1 MERKLVKSAIY
12 TFIVSFCIFLAFLDQ
27 NPTVPTTDG
36 MFTSI
41 HIELGDF
48 FLMIV
53 KYSIRITLV
62 VVLIVFLIEIFKK
75 RKNA

>member
-48 FLMIV
+48 FFNDSKILD
-53 KYSIRITLV
+53 
-62 VVLIVFLIEIFKK
+62 
-75 RKNA
+75 